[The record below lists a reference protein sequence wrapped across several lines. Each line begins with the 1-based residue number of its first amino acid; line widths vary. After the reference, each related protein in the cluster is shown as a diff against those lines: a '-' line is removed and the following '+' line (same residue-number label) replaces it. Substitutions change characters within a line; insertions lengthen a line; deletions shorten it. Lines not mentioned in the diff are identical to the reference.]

1 MPPKKP
7 RPSLH
12 AAILA
17 PLLAIALL
25 PTLAEADSYVKATG
39 HLQVYDPQLGWMP
52 MRGAKV
58 QLMDSDVDDDDT
70 IATIHTDSNGNFT
83 LEGFGGDSGG
93 ASVRKPDIYLKIW
106 MLHNGLADITDEI
119 GFTHKCYSD
128 TIEEFTGTYNF
139 GNIYCTYTSPSLL
152 FFRSLWERTKFTA
165 WTGDSFPDGEI
176 NVHYPA
182 VENYTYYE
190 TVHIKDG
197 SSIYHELGHRI
208 RHALDGDWNHWNGDL
223 FLYHYAWPHDDYT
236 IANEGFAFNEGFAKY
251 HKAQFYN
258 YVLTHYQNWTPI
270 SGGDSNEGNVAHELV
285 RLSERICSNGAIAGF
300 SRMYQTLKQNP
311 GSIHS
316 LDEFRQRFEAISPA
330 CPGTGSSGQTIIND
344 ELVDLL
350 LKTLGEYLDWVDAN
364 STAQWQGRVPAE
376 LPREALHIWNLV
388 ENERHHWDTTAR
400 ATYRAMMSDLQR
412 YWEQWFQNGSL
423 ADQELAMRARLVTT
437 VAKQRIAD
445 LTSIRSVLARDI
457 AGTAPGDLRDFY
469 VGLDAGY
476 QRLISS
482 LQAAQAAPTTGPFP
496 EGIMSKSFF
505 SPMATQR

>member
-1 MPPKKP
+1 
-7 RPSLH
+7 
-12 AAILA
+12 
-17 PLLAIALL
+17 
-25 PTLAEADSYVKATG
+25 
-39 HLQVYDPQLGWMP
+39 
-52 MRGAKV
+52 
-58 QLMDSDVDDDDT
+58 
-70 IATIHTDSNGNFT
+70 
-83 LEGFGGDSGG
+83 
-93 ASVRKPDIYLKIW
+93 
-106 MLHNGLADITDEI
+106 
-119 GFTHKCYSD
+119 
-128 TIEEFTGTYNF
+128 
-139 GNIYCTYTSPSLL
+139 
-152 FFRSLWERTKFTA
+152 
-165 WTGDSFPDGEI
+165 
-176 NVHYPA
+176 
-182 VENYTYYE
+182 
-190 TVHIKDG
+190 
-197 SSIYHELGHRI
+197 
-208 RHALDGDWNHWNGDL
+208 
-223 FLYHYAWPHDDYT
+223 
-236 IANEGFAFNEGFAKY
+236 
-251 HKAQFYN
+251 
-258 YVLTHYQNWTPI
+258 
-270 SGGDSNEGNVAHELV
+270 
-285 RLSERICSNGAIAGF
+285 
-300 SRMYQTLKQNP
+300 MYQTLKQNP